1 MRNWRSTSRR
11 ERHERLKM
19 YEILDKINGPA
30 DIKALGIPELRQLCG
45 EVRSYIIECCSTNP
59 GHLASSLGAV
69 ELIVGMH
76 YVFDA
81 PKDKL
86 VFDVGHQA
94 YAHKILTGRR
104 EAFRTLRTEGG
115 ISGFP
120 KRSESE
126 YDCFGTGH
134 SSTSISA
141 ALGFACAARIMGR
154 DEKVVALIGDGAMT
168 GGLAFEGLNNAGI
181 GNADLL
187 VLLNDNNQSIDGN
200 IGAMHEHL
208 LKLSTSESYNSLKE
222 SVWTALGEGKF
233 RRFIQRWWRSLKS
246 WAVKK
251 TGGDVFEALGFRY
264 FGPIDGNNIEEV
276 VNALVRIRDLKG
288 PRILHCLTLKGKG
301 YPAAEKDPTTWHAPG
316 RFNPATA
323 ERISEEHSRDR
334 YQDVFGEVLCELA
347 SKDRRIVGITPA
359 MAHGCGMN
367 RLAAELPEQF
377 FDVGI
382 EEEHAVTFAAGLAAA
397 GMKPFCNIYSSF
409 AQRAYDELI
418 HDAALQNLPVVL
430 CLDRAGLVGEDGGT
444 HQGAFDIAAFR
455 CIPNVIISAPK
466 DECELKNLMYSA
478 ALSPA
483 GPYIIR
489 YPRGM
494 GEGSDWK
501 NPEYVEIP
509 TGSEE
514 TIMEGSE
521 IAVIASGPA
530 VNRAADAAAVYPGRV
545 GVYNFRFIKPLDEN
559 LLSEI
564 AAKYGHII
572 TVEDGSLK
580 GGLYGAVCEYLMS
593 IGAKTRVE
601 GIGIGDVF
609 VEQARQKVQLEN
621 FGISREGIKKKI
633 EKRDFEIN
641 IIADV
646 AQLVRACDL

>member
-1 MRNWRSTSRR
+1 
-11 ERHERLKM
+11 M

-30 DIKALGIPELRQLCG
+30 DIKGLGIPELRQLCG

-334 YQDVFGEVLCELA
+334 YQDVFGDVLCELA

-580 GGLYGAVCEYLMS
+580 GGLYSAVCEYLMS

-633 EKRDFEIN
+633 EKVFAEKK
-641 IIADV
+641 
-646 AQLVRACDL
+646 